1 MKHMQ
6 YETTD
11 KLIKNEVLDMAE
23 RLEQM
28 DNVIKE
34 IEKRSQC

>member
-1 MKHMQ
+1 MQ
-6 YETTD
+6 YGTTD
-11 KLIKNEVLDMAE
+11 KLIKNEVLEMAE

-34 IEKRSQC
+34 IEKRS

>member
-6 YETTD
+6 YGTTD

-28 DNVIKE
+28 DNVLKE
-34 IEKRSQC
+34 IEKRCQ